1 MPLRRTYRA
10 LRHQVGYRGTVLLAF
25 GFLDLGYGYGLLYP
39 DRATS
44 RGPSFAYYDSVLSSN
59 IWGLLW
65 LIAGVVLI
73 WHAFRRDDKVGYVVA
88 IVVKV
93 WWSSFNLIGWW
104 TWPGME
110 RGWVTGVIFAV
121 FGVFVFSEASRPEPH
136 PHVPELDDEEIE

>member
-1 MPLRRTYRA
+1 MPARRRRRPCCAPPSARTRSKSASFWRRAEIMPLRRTYRA

-73 WHAFRRDDKVGYVVA
+73 
-88 IVVKV
+88 
-93 WWSSFNLIGWW
+93 
-104 TWPGME
+104 
-110 RGWVTGVIFAV
+110 
-121 FGVFVFSEASRPEPH
+121 
-136 PHVPELDDEEIE
+136 